1 MFKEIAGSLA
11 FFLKKSSKELFNIVK
26 SGHGESGVLQILLEN
41 EKNKKPLSSGD
52 ICAKMQLSSG
62 RTALTLKSLELKR
75 LIVRRADEKDK
86 RRTLVKLT
94 EKGKALAESTAKEVS
109 AAVNKIVEKLG
120 EKQAAEFKR
129 VSRACVAV
137 VRNLVQV
144 NAFNFFAKN
153 ISVQNA
159 AG

>member
-120 EKQAAEFKR
+120 EKQAADFIGML
-129 VSRACVAV
+129 AT
-137 VRNLVQV
+137 
-144 NAFNFFAKN
+144 
-153 ISVQNA
+153 ISE
-159 AG
+159 

>member
-94 EKGKALAESTAKEVS
+94 EKGKVLAESTAKEVS

-120 EKQAAEFKR
+120 EKQAAEFIGML
-129 VSRACVAV
+129 AT
-137 VRNLVQV
+137 
-144 NAFNFFAKN
+144 
-153 ISVQNA
+153 ISE
-159 AG
+159 

>member
-75 LIVRRADEKDK
+75 LVVRRADEKDK

-120 EKQAAEFKR
+120 EKQAAEFIGML
-129 VSRACVAV
+129 AT
-137 VRNLVQV
+137 
-144 NAFNFFAKN
+144 
-153 ISVQNA
+153 ISE
-159 AG
+159 

>member
-62 RTALTLKSLELKR
+62 RTALTLKNLELKR
-75 LIVRRADEKDK
+75 LVVRRADEKDK

-120 EKQAAEFKR
+120 EKQAAEFIGML
-129 VSRACVAV
+129 AT
-137 VRNLVQV
+137 
-144 NAFNFFAKN
+144 
-153 ISVQNA
+153 ISE
-159 AG
+159 

>member
-94 EKGKALAESTAKEVS
+94 EQGKVLAESTAKEVS

-120 EKQAAEFKR
+120 EKQAAEFIGMLATR
-129 VSRACVAV
+129 SE
-137 VRNLVQV
+137 
-144 NAFNFFAKN
+144 
-153 ISVQNA
+153 
-159 AG
+159 

>member
-86 RRTLVKLT
+86 RRTSVKLT
-94 EKGKALAESTAKEVS
+94 EKGKVLAESTAKEVS

-120 EKQAAEFKR
+120 EKQAAEFIGML
-129 VSRACVAV
+129 AT
-137 VRNLVQV
+137 
-144 NAFNFFAKN
+144 
-153 ISVQNA
+153 ISE
-159 AG
+159 

>member
-94 EKGKALAESTAKEVS
+94 EKGKVLAESTAKEVS

-120 EKQAAEFKR
+120 DKQAAEFIGML
-129 VSRACVAV
+129 AT
-137 VRNLVQV
+137 
-144 NAFNFFAKN
+144 
-153 ISVQNA
+153 ISE
-159 AG
+159 

>member
-11 FFLKKSSKELFNIVK
+11 FFLKKSSKELFDIVK

-120 EKQAAEFKR
+120 EKQAAEFIGML
-129 VSRACVAV
+129 AT
-137 VRNLVQV
+137 
-144 NAFNFFAKN
+144 
-153 ISVQNA
+153 ISE
-159 AG
+159 

>member
-1 MFKEIAGSLA
+1 MFKEIAGNLA
-11 FFLKKSSKELFNIVK
+11 FFLKKSSKELFDIVK

-75 LIVRRADEKDK
+75 LIIRRADEKDK

-120 EKQAAEFKR
+120 EKQTAEFIGML
-129 VSRACVAV
+129 AT
-137 VRNLVQV
+137 
-144 NAFNFFAKN
+144 
-153 ISVQNA
+153 ISE
-159 AG
+159 

>member
-1 MFKEIAGSLA
+1 MLKEIAGSLA

-120 EKQAAEFKR
+120 EKQTAEFIGIL
-129 VSRACVAV
+129 AT
-137 VRNLVQV
+137 
-144 NAFNFFAKN
+144 
-153 ISVQNA
+153 ISE
-159 AG
+159 

>member
-62 RTALTLKSLELKR
+62 RTDLTLKSLELKR

-120 EKQAAEFKR
+120 EKQTAEFIGML
-129 VSRACVAV
+129 AT
-137 VRNLVQV
+137 
-144 NAFNFFAKN
+144 
-153 ISVQNA
+153 ISE
-159 AG
+159 

>member
-120 EKQAAEFKR
+120 EQQAAEFIGML
-129 VSRACVAV
+129 AT
-137 VRNLVQV
+137 
-144 NAFNFFAKN
+144 
-153 ISVQNA
+153 ISE
-159 AG
+159 

>member
-1 MFKEIAGSLA
+1 MFKEIAGNLT

-94 EKGKALAESTAKEVS
+94 EKGKAFAESTAKEVS

-120 EKQAAEFKR
+120 EKQAAEFIGML
-129 VSRACVAV
+129 AT
-137 VRNLVQV
+137 
-144 NAFNFFAKN
+144 
-153 ISVQNA
+153 ISE
-159 AG
+159 

>member
-1 MFKEIAGSLA
+1 MFKEIAGNLT

-120 EKQAAEFKR
+120 EKQAAEFIGML
-129 VSRACVAV
+129 AT
-137 VRNLVQV
+137 
-144 NAFNFFAKN
+144 
-153 ISVQNA
+153 ISE
-159 AG
+159 

>member
-41 EKNKKPLSSGD
+41 ERNKKPLSSGD

-75 LIVRRADEKDK
+75 LVVRRADEKDK

-120 EKQAAEFKR
+120 EKQAAEFIGML
-129 VSRACVAV
+129 AT
-137 VRNLVQV
+137 
-144 NAFNFFAKN
+144 
-153 ISVQNA
+153 ISE
-159 AG
+159 

>member
-26 SGHGESGVLQILLEN
+26 SGHGESGVLQILLDN

-120 EKQAAEFKR
+120 EKQAAEFIGML
-129 VSRACVAV
+129 AT
-137 VRNLVQV
+137 
-144 NAFNFFAKN
+144 
-153 ISVQNA
+153 ISE
-159 AG
+159 